1 MTTKGTYRKRKAWL
15 VTWEWSGDH
24 AKPAEKVVAI
34 FNPRLGAERV
44 RELVE
49 LLYIQSG
56 ASLDEKLSW
65 AVDRSRNPYP
75 AQFGSLNGAP
85 WQGEIHCGHN
95 PWLFARLVDDLWV
108 ATGEDGTQ
116 EAHWSERPKP
126 DMSWML
132 KQTQSTR

>member
-1 MTTKGTYRKRKAWL
+1 MTTKGTYKKRKAWL
-15 VTWEWSGDH
+15 VTWEWSGEH

-65 AVDRSRNPYP
+65 AVDRNRNPYP
-75 AQFGSLNGAP
+75 AKFGSLQGAP
-85 WQGEIHCGHN
+85 WQGEIECGHN

-108 ATGEDGTQ
+108 ETGEDGIQ

-126 DMSWML
+126 DISW
-132 KQTQSTR
+132 TRK